1 MTGMNMEMSL
11 HSAVFFCYTGGK
23 HFRMQKRSHRHLVAI
38 PATLLLL
45 LCALASGTNS
55 GRAQLAASNAGTVL
69 LNGELLEATAAR
81 AFSAASGVQGVLEN
95 GRIQGSDAF
104 SMELVTGAATVR
116 AAGAAGMTIGEG
128 AVVHGV
134 RTAWYALR
142 DDASSLVVAL
152 ASPISVSF
160 GGNTWYLQ
168 AGQQLSIPRSGEP
181 KQSTVPQQWLQQ
193 RLAIVARMPV
203 DAVNLSAVQKG
214 TPLYPLRDAIEAGHM
229 DAAAAFMRTSVVDSY
244 LRTEQFTPL
253 FAAMLAAVS
262 ARGGAD
268 GNTVFVAL
276 ECTKALDADVPFG
289 RLLALSYASGMVT
302 DTQAQDVLVSRFG
315 IDDKAGE
322 WASLLLQVERGG
334 RMPLPDA
341 FIARWSE
348 LAERV
353 AVLDASS
360 AAHLAIDAAALSVAV
375 EERGYPVQSQQWADA
390 ARNIAGLSRSVLAP
404 GDRDALDTALAA
416 AFHPVTKVEKVVPR
430 SSVASSADEEPQR
443 DAKELV
449 ALTKEA
455 LLQAGGMF
463 ATTTSFVVPP
473 RERNAV
479 RVLGVL
485 FATSAGDASF
495 DLTYHPLTET
505 VDKIVLKGRMFPNA
519 LTLRQLQESL

>member
-1 MTGMNMEMSL
+1 M
-11 HSAVFFCYTGGK
+11 VFFCYTGGK

-45 LCALASGTNS
+45 LCTLAAGTPGS
-55 GRAQLAASNAGTVL
+55 RAQQAIGNDAPVS
-69 LNGELLEATAAR
+69 LNGELLEATTAR
-81 AFSAASGVQGVLEN
+81 AFAAAPGVQGVLEN
-95 GRIQGSDAF
+95 GRIQGSDAL
-104 SMELVTGAATVR
+104 SMELVAGAATVR
-116 AAGAAGMTIGEG
+116 AAGAAVMTIGEG
-128 AVVHGV
+128 IAVHGA
-134 RTAWYALR
+134 RTAWYVLR

-152 ASPISVSF
+152 ASPIAVSS

-193 RLAIVARMPV
+193 RLAIVARMPA
-203 DAVNLSAVQKG
+203 DAVDLSALQPG
-214 TPLYPLRDAIEAGHM
+214 TPLQPLREAIQAGRM
-229 DAAAAFMRTSVVDSY
+229 DVAAAFMRSSVADSY
-244 LRTEQFTPL
+244 LRTEQLRPL
-253 FAAMLAAVS
+253 FAALLAAVS

-276 ECTKALDADVPFG
+276 ECTKALHSDVPFG
-289 RLLALSYASGMVT
+289 RLLSLSYASGMVT
-302 DTQAQDVLVSRFG
+302 DAQAQDVLVSQFE
-315 IDDKAGE
+315 IDDEAGA

-341 FIARWSE
+341 FITRWSA

-353 AVLDASS
+353 AVLDPSS
-360 AAHLAIDAAALSVAV
+360 AARLAIDAAALSVAV

-390 ARNIAGLSRSVLAP
+390 ARSIAGLSRSVLAP
-404 GDRDALDTALAA
+404 GDRDALDAALAA
-416 AFHPVTKVEKVVPR
+416 AFRPVQKAEKVVPQ
-430 SSVASSADEEPQR
+430 SVASSADAEPQR

-449 ALTKEA
+449 ALTKQA

-485 FATSAGDASF
+485 FATSAGDVSF
-495 DLTYHPLTET
+495 DLTYHPLTDT

>member
-1 MTGMNMEMSL
+1 
-11 HSAVFFCYTGGK
+11 
-23 HFRMQKRSHRHLVAI
+23 MQKRSHRHLVAI

-45 LCALASGTNS
+45 LCTLASGTPG
-55 GRAQLAASNAGTVL
+55 GRAQQAPGNAGPVL
-69 LNGELLEATAAR
+69 LNGESIEATAAR
-81 AFSAASGVQGVLEN
+81 AFSAAPGVQGVLEN
-95 GRIQGSDAF
+95 GRMQGSDAF

-116 AAGAAGMTIGEG
+116 TAGAASMTIGEG
-128 AVVHGV
+128 IVVHGV
-134 RTAWYALR
+134 RTAWYVLR

-152 ASPISVSF
+152 ASPITVSF
-160 GGNTWYLQ
+160 GGSTWYLQ

-181 KQSTVPQQWLQQ
+181 RQSTVPQQWLQQ
-193 RLAIVARMPV
+193 RLAIVARMPADIV
-203 DAVNLSAVQKG
+203 DLAMVQPS
-214 TPLYPLRDAIEAGHM
+214 TPLQPLREAIEAGRM
-229 DAAAAFMRTSVVDSY
+229 DAAAAFMRTTVVDSY
-244 LRTEQFTPL
+244 LRTEQLRPL
-253 FAAMLAAVS
+253 FAAVLAAVS

-276 ECTKALDADVPFG
+276 ECTKALDADAPFG

-302 DTQAQDVLVSRFG
+302 DTQAQDALVSQFG
-315 IDDKAGE
+315 IDDMAGE
-322 WASLLLQVERGG
+322 WASLLIQVERGG

-341 FIARWSE
+341 FITRWSE

-360 AAHLAIDAAALSVAV
+360 AARLAIDAAALSVV
-375 EERGYPVQSQQWADA
+375 LEERGYPVQSQQWADA
-390 ARNIAGLSRSVLAP
+390 ARSIAGLSRSVLAP
-404 GDRDALDTALAA
+404 GDRDALDAAFAA
-416 AFHPVTKVEKVVPR
+416 AFHPVSKVEKVTPQ
-430 SSVASSADEEPQR
+430 SVASSANEEPQH

-455 LLQAGGMF
+455 LLKAGGMF

-485 FATSAGDASF
+485 FATSAGDVSF
-495 DLTYHPLTET
+495 DLTYHPLTDT
-505 VDKIVLKGRMFPNA
+505 VDKIVLRGRMFPNA